1 MPKAAAAALARP
13 PPREMP
19 QRRGRASKTQTA
31 AGAFF
36 SEPPSWRERAGRHG
50 GCVWGCD
57 PAYAGLARQRRSPGA
72 HVGGGS
78 AGDADVWHTVAGVRE
93 EERPPRHGRC
103 RRRAPAARGSLVVV
117 VGGGRT
123 HLLHAA
129 ARHAQARARARCMFQ
144 YVQARAR
151 GPLTGLMNSLPARR
165 AQESSPPP
173 LARTQPRLSLSSPHA
188 RSGGNAWTTRGAR
201 GASSRPT
208 ADDAPS
214 LNISPRA
221 AAGSSL
227 SWVRARRCAC
237 VAAAAGWSRRW
248 WWSSRCVCWARQPC
262 PRGGRRRAQPGAR
275 PAARCRPR
283 EPAASSGA
291 RCAREG
297 ANGAER
303 GARWPRVGP
312 TEAPSVRAA
321 CSVAPGG
328 EEGRGAVCTRCGMCA
343 LGPSWPSLAAATA
356 PPGPRVASI
365 AYARAVC
372 IVRARRKRLKARS
385 MRGRGRL
392 GEKRRSGGGCWRRWG
407 ARSPHPPWLRVCAC
421 RQSGG
426 PYLPH
431 SRTRLRLLITFTSQ
445 RG

>member
-1 MPKAAAAALARP
+1 M
-13 PPREMP
+13 
-19 QRRGRASKTQTA
+19 
-31 AGAFF
+31 
-36 SEPPSWRERAGRHG
+36 
-50 GCVWGCD
+50 WGCD

-103 RRRAPAARGSLVVV
+103 RRRAPAARGSV

-144 YVQARAR
+144 LVQARAR

-173 LARTQPRLSLSSPHA
+173 CSHTASAEPKFAPREVRGQCVDHARRSRRQQPPDGRRRTQSQHKSA
-188 RSGGNAWTTRGAR
+188 C
-201 GASSRPT
+201 
-208 ADDAPS
+208 
-214 LNISPRA
+214 PRA

-248 WWSSRCVCWARQPC
+248 WWSRRCVCWARQPC